1 MFFVGSY
8 SVVLLARGVLTP
20 QPIARRS
27 SPAKCTH
34 RARTAQIQSF
44 QRLALLAREL
54 STALRTDCVDNLPVL
69 HGGWHRQCGVENAH
83 KRDILFISFINQ
95 EMTMTKSSTRKPT
108 NKAFPFPTTA
118 SGHATAP
125 DKRATAPPAEA
136 GD

>member
-8 SVVLLARGVLTP
+8 SVVLLASGVLTP

-69 HGGWHRQCGVENAH
+69 HGGWHRQCSLENAQQ
-83 KRDILFISFINQ
+83 RYILFISFINQ
-95 EMTMTKSSTRKPT
+95 EMTMSEPSIRNADQEGLSLPQERKRPCE
-108 NKAFPFPTTA
+108 
-118 SGHATAP
+118 S
-125 DKRATAPPAEA
+125 R
-136 GD
+136 